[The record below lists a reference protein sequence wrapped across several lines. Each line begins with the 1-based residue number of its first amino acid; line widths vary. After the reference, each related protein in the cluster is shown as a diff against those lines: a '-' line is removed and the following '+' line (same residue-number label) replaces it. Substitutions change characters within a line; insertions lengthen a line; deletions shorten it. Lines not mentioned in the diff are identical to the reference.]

1 MKILGEYACD
11 KASMVING
19 ICFSNGFGD
28 GEYTIYY
35 CDSIEE
41 AENNEFE
48 NLSNNLWVDLRETN
62 IYIWSYDCDNNCK
75 KIAITKENI
84 NAEAI
89 MIFKNNKGD
98 FALVKEF

>member
-1 MKILGEYACD
+1 MQILGEYACD

-35 CDSIEE
+35 CDNIEE
-41 AENNEFE
+41 AQKEGFKD
-48 NLSNNLWVDLRETN
+48 LSNSVYIDLRETD
-62 IYIWSYDCDNNCK
+62 IYIWSYDGDKNCEK
-75 KIAITKENI
+75 TKITKENI
-84 NAEAI
+84 NAKAV